1 MEQTTVSRAAI
12 ALLCVAQFVVVLDVT
27 IVAVALPA
35 IREDLGFSPTGLQW
49 VVTAYGL
56 VFGGF
61 LMLLGRMADLAGRRR
76 VLTAGFALFGAA
88 SLACGLARSPETLIA
103 ARAVQGLGAAAISPA
118 ALALLTAAIPP
129 GRARTRA
136 LGVWTAA
143 AAGGGALGWVL
154 GGVLAEHAG
163 WQWVFLVNVAP
174 CALAVALAP
183 RLLPESRDETA
194 ERGHL
199 DVPGAVSIT
208 AGLALLVLGLMRAE
222 QAGPSSATTLLPL
235 AGAAALLA
243 AFVAIERRARQPLLP
258 PGVLTKPPLSG
269 ALLAAVLITAASTG
283 PLFLCVLYLQDVL
296 ELKATEAGLL
306 FMPVNLAVIAGSVAG
321 AKLIERAGARKAGAI
336 GLAMLGAGVLALIT
350 IPASGAVPPHLPLAF
365 AAIGAGVG
373 CASVASTALG
383 TEALD
388 RDRQGLASGLLNT
401 AAQLGNALGLAAF
414 VLLAAA
420 AGGDTVTG
428 FRWAFAAG
436 VALVLAGGAAARAMQ
451 RTP

>member
-1 MEQTTVSRAAI
+1 MQSTTVSKAAI

-35 IREDLGFSPTGLQW
+35 IRSDLGFSAAGLQW
-49 VVTAYGL
+49 VITAYGL

-61 LMLLGRMADLAGRRR
+61 LMLLGRAADLAGRRR
-76 VLTAGFALFGAA
+76 VLTIGFGVFGAA
-88 SLACGLARSPETLIA
+88 SLACGLAPSPAALIA

-118 ALALLTAAIPP
+118 ALAILTAALPP

-154 GGVLAEHAG
+154 GGVLAEYAG
-163 WQWVFLVNVAP
+163 WEWVFLVNVVP
-174 CALAVALAP
+174 CAVALALTR

-194 ERGHL
+194 EPGRL

-208 AGLALLVLGLMRAE
+208 GGLALLVLGLTRAE
-222 QAGPSSATTLLPL
+222 QAGPTDPTTLAPL
-235 AGAAALLA
+235 AAGAALLA
-243 AFVAIERRARQPLLP
+243 AFAAIERRTPRPLLP
-258 PGVLTKPPLSG
+258 PGVVTRPPLSG
-269 ALLAAVLITAASTG
+269 ALLAAVLITTTSTG

-296 ELKATEAGLL
+296 ALEPTQAGLL
-306 FMPVNLAVIAGSVAG
+306 FMPVNLAVIAGSAAG
-321 AKLIERAGARKAGAI
+321 ARLIERAGPRRAGAA
-336 GLAMLGAGVLALIT
+336 GLTALGAGVLALVA
-350 IPASGAVPPHLPLAF
+350 IPSQGGVPPHLPLAF
-365 AAIGAGVG
+365 MAIGAGVG
-373 CASVASTALG
+373 CASVASTQLG

-401 AAQLGNALGLAAF
+401 AAQLGNALGLAVF

-420 AGGDTVTG
+420 IDGDTVTG

-436 VALVLAGGAAARAMQ
+436 AALVVAGGVAAAAMQ
-451 RTP
+451 RSP

>member
-1 MEQTTVSRAAI
+1 MERTTVSRAAI

-88 SLACGLARSPETLIA
+88 SLACGLARSPEALIA

-183 RLLPESRDETA
+183 RLLPESRDETRRA
-194 ERGHL
+194 RPPRRSRRGFHNRG
-199 DVPGAVSIT
+199 PGPPRPRPHARR
-208 AGLALLVLGLMRAE
+208 AGRAFKRHH
-222 QAGPSSATTLLPL
+222 APPARRAPPRCSPRSSPSSA
-235 AGAAALLA
+235 
-243 AFVAIERRARQPLLP
+243 RRRQPLLP

-321 AKLIERAGARKAGAI
+321 ARLIERAGAREGRRRRPGACWER
-336 GLAMLGAGVLALIT
+336 ASSRSSPSRRTAACRPT
-350 IPASGAVPPHLPLAF
+350 CRSRSRPSAPAS
-365 AAIGAGVG
+365 AARPSRRPRSAPRR
-373 CASVASTALG
+373 STAIARG
-383 TEALD
+383 SRPGCSTPPRSSAT
-388 RDRQGLASGLLNT
+388 RSASPPSSCSPPPP
-401 AAQLGNALGLAAF
+401 AA
-414 VLLAAA
+414 
-420 AGGDTVTG
+420 T
-428 FRWAFAAG
+428 R
-436 VALVLAGGAAARAMQ
+436 
-451 RTP
+451 